1 MPQYQKKG
9 KTKLGLL
16 FKPSSKFRT
25 LAKVKAKT

>member
-1 MPQYQKKG
+1 MSQYQRKG

-16 FKPSSKFRT
+16 FKFQPKFKT